1 MIKDFEYFS
10 PQKLD
15 KALALLDKYEDS
27 KVIGGGQSLLILMKQ
42 GLVAP
47 EYLID
52 VKGLSELDYIKKER
66 NGTVKIGALTTHRTV
81 EFSNQL
87 KGGLRVLAEMEK
99 RLASPQTRNWG
110 TIGGNLAHGDPAGDP
125 APVLMALDAVL
136 KLASVG
142 GERTVP
148 VAEFYVDYF
157 ESVLQHNELITEIEI
172 PAVPAH
178 TGVVYSKFNIIDSDM
193 ATVSA
198 AVSVTLASGNGTCQD
213 VRIALGAAA
222 PTPIRAKQAEAVLR
236 GKKLSE
242 ALFKEAGEVAA
253 GEANPVADIN
263 ASVEFRRELVK
274 AMVKRVGIEAY
285 GRAKEA

>member
-52 VKGLSELDYIKKER
+52 IKGLSELDYIKQER
-66 NGTVKIGALTTHRTV
+66 NGTIKIGALTTHRTI
-81 EFSNQL
+81 EFAPQL
-87 KGGLRVLAEMEK
+87 KGTLRVLAEMEK

-125 APVLMALDAVL
+125 APVLMALDAMV
-136 KLASVG
+136 KLASAS
-142 GERTVP
+142 GERAVP
-148 VAEFYVDYF
+148 LAEFYVDYF
-157 ESVLQHNELITEIEI
+157 ESVMQHNELITEIEI
-172 PAVPAH
+172 PSAPEH
-178 TGVVYSKFNIIDSDM
+178 TGVAYSKFNVIDSDM

-198 AVSVTLASGNGTCQD
+198 AVSITLSAGGICQD

-236 GKKLSE
+236 GKKLTD
-242 ALFKEAGEVAA
+242 ALFREAGEVAA
-253 GEANPVADIN
+253 GEASPVDDIN
-263 ASVEFRRELVK
+263 ASAEFRRELVK

>member
-27 KVIGGGQSLLILMKQ
+27 KVICGGQSLLILMKQ

-47 EYLID
+47 QYVID
-52 VKGLSELDYIKKER
+52 IKGLSELDYIKKER
-66 NGTVKIGALTTHRTV
+66 NGTVKIGALTTHRTI
-81 EFSNQL
+81 ENASQF
-87 KGGLRVLAEMEK
+87 KGALGVLAEMEK

-110 TIGGNLAHGDPAGDP
+110 TIGGNVAHGDPAGDP
-125 APVLMALDAVL
+125 APVFMAVNASV
-136 KLASVG
+136 KLASAA

-148 VAEFYVDYF
+148 MAEFYVDYF
-157 ESVLQHNELITEIEI
+157 ESVMQHNELITEIEI
-172 PAVPAH
+172 PPIADH
-178 TGVVYSKFNIIDSDM
+178 TGVAYAKFNIIDSDM

-198 AVSVTLASGNGTCQD
+198 AVSITLSANGGTCQD

-222 PTPIRAKQAEAVLR
+222 PTPLRAKQAEAVLR
-236 GKKLSE
+236 GKKPTD

-253 GEANPVADIN
+253 GESNPVADIN
-263 ASVEFRRELVK
+263 ASAEFRRELVK
-274 AMVKRVGIEAY
+274 AMVKRVGMEAY
-285 GRAKEA
+285 ARAKEA